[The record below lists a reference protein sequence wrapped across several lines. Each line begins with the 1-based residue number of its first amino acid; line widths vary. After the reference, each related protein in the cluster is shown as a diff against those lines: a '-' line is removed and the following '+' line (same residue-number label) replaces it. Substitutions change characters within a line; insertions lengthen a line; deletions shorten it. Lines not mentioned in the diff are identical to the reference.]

1 MIFGKKADPGPK
13 TYVYIA
19 RNDLDEVVE
28 GELKALEENA
38 AAIHLGR
45 MGMEPIS
52 ILEKGESILEKD
64 INLFESVPPMA
75 IYNFTRQLSVMM
87 KAAVPLVD
95 ALESMQSPDMNPM
108 LKKAT
113 DKIIG
118 DVSAGFSLS
127 QAMSK
132 HPRVFNEMFVN
143 IIKAGES
150 AGVLDEV
157 MYQLA
162 DFISHDLKLRM
173 GITQA
178 IRYPMIV
185 IGITLAV
192 GVYAVTF
199 ILPRFSSLFS
209 STRIALPLPT
219 RILLGLDVFIK
230 ANYSYIIFGIFAF
243 LTAFLL
249 IIRTERGRYHWHK
262 FLLSAPIIGPILTK
276 MAISRFCHVL
286 ETLDRTGVPILSALQ
301 IAGNTVGNAFILDRV
316 KNIHLDVEMGKQI
329 AKSLNIHAA
338 DVFPAHV
345 LKMISVGED
354 AGALDDMLKE
364 IGDMTDEETKDHV
377 LRLTATLEPLITVF
391 MGIMILTLSLAIF
404 LPIWDMYEALASG

>member
-38 AAIHLGR
+38 AVIQLGR

-64 INLFESVPPMA
+64 INFFESVPPMA

-95 ALESMQSPDMNPM
+95 ALESMQSPDMNPL

>member
-1 MIFGKKADPGPK
+1 MIFGKKANTGPR
-13 TYVYIA
+13 TFTYIA
-19 RNDLDEVVE
+19 KNDLDEVVQ
-28 GELKALEENA
+28 GELRALGENA
-38 AAIHLGR
+38 AAVQLER
-45 MGMEPIS
+45 MGMEPVS
-52 ILEKGESILEKD
+52 ILEKGESILDKDFDFFEK
-64 INLFESVPPMA
+64 VPPMA

-95 ALESMQSPDMNPM
+95 ALHSMQSPQMNPM
-108 LKKAT
+108 LKKAI
-113 DKIIG
+113 DNIIEQ
-118 DVSAGFSLS
+118 VSAGSSLS
-127 QAMSK
+127 EAMAK

-143 IIKAGES
+143 IIRAGES

-185 IGITLAV
+185 IGITLTV

-199 ILPRFSSLFS
+199 ILPRFSALFS

-219 RILLGLDVFIK
+219 RILLGMDVFIK
-230 ANYSYIIFGIFAF
+230 AYYGWLIFGIAAF
-243 LTAFLL
+243 VIAFIY
-249 IIRTERGRYHWHK
+249 IIRTEPGRYQWHK
-262 FLLSAPIIGPILTK
+262 FLLWSPIIGPILTK
-276 MAISRFCHVL
+276 MSISRFCHVL

-301 IAGNTVGNAFILDRV
+301 IAGNTVGNAFILRRIN
-316 KNIHLDVEMGKQI
+316 NIHVDVEMGKKV
-329 AKSLNIHAA
+329 AESLHRHVA

-404 LPIWDMYEALASG
+404 LPIWDMYEALAKG